1 MFAIGL
7 TSYHTWK
14 MDAHTAH
21 ERWVQFDFIV
31 FGPTIANKL
40 FTKDVC
46 AAVAVLDLKL
56 IVLDQ
61 SADWKMD
68 MQPLDFIILDL
79 NRYCI

>member
-1 MFAIGL
+1 
-7 TSYHTWK
+7 

-61 SADWKMD
+61 SAD
-68 MQPLDFIILDL
+68 
-79 NRYCI
+79 